1 MNELKHEERLEKD
14 PEFLQDYMKASIVED
29 IYQAMEEERISKSQ
43 LAERLGKSR
52 QYVGR
57 VLNETA
63 NFTLKSIARIAAA
76 LERDVVLRLKAYT
89 EVVEIK
95 EFIHPQEYWTH
106 FKSKSIGQLKELSE
120 KEYSENT
127 GIQIIKVKVDDPA

>member
-1 MNELKHEERLEKD
+1 MVVYKLVDIPWVEQKRECWYILKLRVDRTMSELKKRERLEKD
-14 PEFLQDYMKASIVED
+14 PEFLQEYMKATIVGD
-29 IYQAMEEERISKSQ
+29 IFRAMEEEGISKSQ

-63 NFTLKSIARIAAA
+63 NFTIDSISKIAVA
-76 LERDVVLRLKAYT
+76 LERDVILRLKTYS

-95 EFIHPQEYWTH
+95 EFIHPQE
-106 FKSKSIGQLKELSE
+106 
-120 KEYSENT
+120 
-127 GIQIIKVKVDDPA
+127 

>member
-1 MNELKHEERLEKD
+1 MNELEHRERLEKD
-14 PEFLQDYMKASIVED
+14 PDFLAGYMKATLVGD
-29 IYQAMEEERISKSQ
+29 IFQAMEEEGISKSQ

-63 NFTLKSIARIAAA
+63 NFTIDSISKIAAA
-76 LERDVVLRLKAYT
+76 LERDVVLRLKSYT

-95 EFIHPQEYWTH
+95 EF
-106 FKSKSIGQLKELSE
+106 
-120 KEYSENT
+120 
-127 GIQIIKVKVDDPA
+127 VDPHE

>member
-1 MNELKHEERLEKD
+1 MSELKKRERLEKD
-14 PEFLQDYMKASIVED
+14 PEFLQEYMKASIVGD
-29 IYQAMEEERISKSQ
+29 IIQAMEEEGISKSQ

-63 NFTLKSIARIAAA
+63 NFTIDSISKIAAA
-76 LERDVVLRLKAYT
+76 LERDVVLRLKTYT

-95 EFIHPQEYWTH
+95 EFDNPHE
-106 FKSKSIGQLKELSE
+106 
-120 KEYSENT
+120 
-127 GIQIIKVKVDDPA
+127 